1 MSRMKEEMETVL
13 VYNYADNTWDCYSN
27 VPKHIR
33 KLQSV
38 GEMRILESED
48 DRPVA
53 VRGMLSEKQ
62 VSIKN
67 IRVMSDEQKQK
78 AAERMKKMHKNT

>member
-53 VRGMLSEKQ
+53 VRGALSEKQ

-67 IRVMSDEQKQK
+67 VRVMTEEQKQK
-78 AAERMKKMHKNT
+78 IADRFAKARES